1 MTAPLVAPRPGAH
14 RLPDATQRALRAAL
28 RQELDVQR
36 AQLTEARSELEELTR
51 QADVHSQLEREFA
64 ERAAQ
69 RAEEVIAEV
78 TLALG
83 RLEDGT
89 HGVCEGCGNDVAVER
104 LHAIPFTRHCVPCS
118 ARAPRLLG

>member
-1 MTAPLVAPRPGAH
+1 MTAPVVAPRHGAS
-14 RLPDATQRALRAAL
+14 RLPDATRRALRAAL
-28 RQELDVQR
+28 REELDVQQV
-36 AQLTEARSELEELTR
+36 QLGEARSELEELIP

-78 TLALG
+78 RLALG

-89 HGVCEGCGNDVAVER
+89 YGACEGCGDDVALER
-104 LHAIPFTRHCVPCS
+104 LDAVPFTRHCVPCS